1 MPIPAMTPEQK
12 AEKAPIAL
20 RSAAI
25 TPLFQIANLENFVH
39 DKLDPDLQHVMAKRE
54 VIYEEMSE

>member
-1 MPIPAMTPEQK
+1 MTPEQK